1 MKKNTFVSI
10 DPKELNDSAIRLI
23 GYDWMLITAGSLEN
37 YNTMTA
43 AWGQI
48 GFLWK
53 KPVVTTYI
61 RPVRH
66 TYKFAEEFETFSL
79 CFFEEDM
86 KPVLN
91 LLGTKSGQDINKMQ
105 IEGLTAFK
113 GEHSVCFEQAKLIIE
128 CRKIYADDI
137 KPELFIDEAID
148 KNYPKKDYHRFY
160 IGEILSCRI
169 KA

>member
-1 MKKNTFVSI
+1 MKNNLFIKK
-10 DPKELNDSAIRLI
+10 DPKELNESAIQLI

-66 TYKFAEEFETFSL
+66 TYKFTEEFDRFSL
-79 CFFEEDM
+79 CFFQEEM

-91 LLGTKSGQDINKMQ
+91 LLGTKSGREINKMN
-105 IEGLTAFK
+105 IEGLTAFQ
-113 GEHSVCFEQAKLIIE
+113 GDVSVCFKEAKLILE
-128 CRKIYADDI
+128 CKKIYADDI
-137 KPELFIDEAID
+137 KPELFLDATIN
-148 KNYPKKDYHRFY
+148 KNYPAKDYHRFY
-160 IGEILSCRI
+160 IGEIISCYVRT
-169 KA
+169 